1 MVTRACFLLCIA
13 GLGFT
18 LQAAKVKLSVYASR
32 FDSIPIGIVDFKA
45 KGGGGQQSRLPCL
58 PWEIIANDFDLCGRF
73 HVVRRAVS
81 DSAEFAEEGAGI
93 YIDGEY
99 SVSGNAIDFTC
110 FLNDITVKEHLLA
123 KEYKGDGASI
133 RRLAHKVS
141 NEVYEMLFAE
151 HGIFGSC
158 VLFITTAAGGK
169 NVAIMDYDGGN
180 RRLLTKGRILNL
192 FPVFADSASMLWTSY
207 LKGKPDIYYGSIAD
221 GKAMVFVASRGI
233 QVSPAVSAID
243 GSAAYASSK
252 GGSLDIYSCASD
264 GSGTRQ
270 LTVGGGVETAPCW
283 SPNGYQI
290 AYVSDR
296 PGNPNIYIMDA
307 DGANQRRITYK
318 SRYCDSPAWSPKG
331 DRIAFTSMR
340 DDGKLDIWTVSPDG
354 SNEMPLTDFSG
365 QHEYPTWSPEGL
377 LIGFITRSGGKSD
390 FYVMR
395 PDGSRVRQVTSS
407 GDVMMP
413 DWGK

>member
-1 MVTRACFLLCIA
+1 MVTRVCFLLCIA
-13 GLGFT
+13 GLGFA

-45 KGGGGQQSRLPCL
+45 KGSGEQPPGQ
-58 PWEIIANDFDLCGRF
+58 PWKIIANDFNLCGRF
-73 HVVRRAVS
+73 HVVRRAVF
-81 DSAEFAEEGAGI
+81 DSVAFAEEGAGI
-93 YIDGEY
+93 YIDGHY
-99 SVSGNAIDFTC
+99 SVSGNAVTLTC
-110 FLNDITVKEHLLA
+110 FLNDITVKEPLFT
-123 KEYKGDGASI
+123 KEYNGDGTSI
-133 RRLAHKVS
+133 DRLAHRFS
-141 NEVYEMLFAE
+141 NEVYELLFAE
-151 HGIFGSC
+151 RGIFESRILYISTEG
-158 VLFITTAAGGK
+158 GGK

-180 RRLLTKGRILNL
+180 RRLITKGRELNL
-192 FPVFADSASMLWTSY
+192 FPVFADSITMLWTSY
-207 LKGKPDIYYGSIAD
+207 LKGKPDIYSGSISD
-221 GKAMVFVASRGI
+221 GKNRVFVASRGI

-243 GSAAYASSK
+243 GSVAFASSK
-252 GGSLDIYSCASD
+252 GGSLDIYTCAYD
-264 GSGTRQ
+264 RTGIRQ

-290 AYVSDR
+290 AYTSDR

-307 DGANQRRITYK
+307 DGANQRRITHR

-331 DRIAFTSMR
+331 DRIVFTSMR

-354 SNEMPLTDFSG
+354 SNEMPLTDFPG
-365 QHEYPTWSPEGL
+365 QHEYPTWSPDGL